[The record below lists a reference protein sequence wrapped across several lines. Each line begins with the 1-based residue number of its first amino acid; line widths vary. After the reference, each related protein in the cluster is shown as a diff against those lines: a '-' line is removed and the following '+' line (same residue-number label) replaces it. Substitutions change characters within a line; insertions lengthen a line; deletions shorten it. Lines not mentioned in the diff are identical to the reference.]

1 MLQWTKGRKEGDA
14 FLTKKNGRKQNCAT
28 IMISIDGKRTV
39 FFSEVEIRMGIV
51 WAKILKRRILKKS

>member
-1 MLQWTKGRKEGDA
+1 MLQWTKGRKQGDA

-51 WAKILKRRILKKS
+51 